1 MAAMTKQEFIDY
13 WLKPDEHGRNL
24 LSYNEESIG
33 EHECQ
38 FLSESAMFGDAG
50 PGQGIGLQQMK
61 AEHAKVVER
70 LIQFGAM

>member
-1 MAAMTKQEFIDY
+1 MAAMTKEEFCEY
-13 WLKPDEHGRNL
+13 WLKPDEHGRSA

-33 EHECQ
+33 EMECQ

-61 AEHAKVVER
+61 AEHAKVIDR
-70 LIQFGAM
+70 LTQFGAI